1 MPHLPKL
8 HPSNCLDATS
18 FISFNKKLRD
28 RALLSG
34 ACCTPPRRRREGEEK
49 ASFFCFVRA
58 RNDEKRDSKLEV
70 IRPPV
75 LVRSCETPERAR
87 VLFGFSP
94 AAWTLTRKRPRVEK
108 KGKKADRKKK
118 RVVSDSLFPPHKGKM
133 PREQK
138 NLNKKTAARL
148 ILFSNN
154 YSAAKTRCYSLL
166 SFRLRSLVQ
175 SFFRSLA
182 FTNSL
187 QHEVRSHL
195 PGGFPRPRRLW

>member
-1 MPHLPKL
+1 VL
-8 HPSNCLDATS
+8 HAA
-18 FISFNKKLRD
+18 KKETR
-28 RALLSG
+28 G
-34 ACCTPPRRRREGEEK
+34 RRKSVIFLFCKSKKRR
-49 ASFFCFVRA
+49 
-58 RNDEKRDSKLEV
+58 KRDSKLEV

-75 LVRSCETPERAR
+75 LVCSCETPERAR
-87 VLFGFSP
+87 VLFGLSP